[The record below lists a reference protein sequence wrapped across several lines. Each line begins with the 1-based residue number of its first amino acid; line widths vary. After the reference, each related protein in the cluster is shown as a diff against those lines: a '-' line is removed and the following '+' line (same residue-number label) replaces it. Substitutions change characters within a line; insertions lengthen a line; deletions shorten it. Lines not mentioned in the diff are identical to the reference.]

1 MTPPCPRRRSSDLV
15 DGRLVACGRGGGA
28 FGLRFLRG
36 ERRGEGADAGENQHG
51 AAALTGPAGFG
62 HIHCITPHIL
72 SLSDQSASVSI
83 GAAASG
89 AGSPRSARCSA
100 SRSSAF
106 SHRSAE
112 HTSELPSLMRISYAV
127 FCLKKKNLLRTKNV
141 SLRQSI

>member
-89 AGSPRSARCSA
+89 AGPPRSARCSA

-106 SHRSAE
+106 SHPATTIAARALPPQLVSARRSLWKRSIPWIN
-112 HTSELPSLMRISYAV
+112 TR
-127 FCLKKKNLLRTKNV
+127 
-141 SLRQSI
+141 RQ